1 MQYQHLLRT
10 NVSIQKQ
17 LSQAPALQRCATNSN
32 VMPHTKSKIRDK
44 RTTTKV
50 VVKHAKPT
58 VQNTTPRPGA
68 SGALSSATQR
78 NSISVAELPSTRRAT
93 SNRDR
98 MVRHPTSATFLIPV
112 FCSDCVKYCCNT
124 LLIGAVASAKSSH
137 VHSRCSGDQVD
148 LHGADT
154 APVDIGGI
162 GVDCASRNERIGGS

>member
-10 NVSIQKQ
+10 NVSIQQQ

-50 VVKHAKPT
+50 VVKHAKRT
-58 VQNTTPRPGA
+58 VDQNTTPRPGA
-68 SGALSSATQR
+68 SGALPSATQR

-98 MVRHPTSATFLIPV
+98 MVRHPTSASF
-112 FCSDCVKYCCNT
+112 F
-124 LLIGAVASAKSSH
+124 
-137 VHSRCSGDQVD
+137 
-148 LHGADT
+148 DT
-154 APVDIGGI
+154 SIL
-162 GVDCASRNERIGGS
+162 

>member
-1 MQYQHLLRT
+1 MQYQHQLRT

-32 VMPHTKSKIRDK
+32 VTLHISLMPKNRATTSTRNTKSTIRDK

-68 SGALSSATQR
+68 SGALPSATQR

-98 MVRHPTSATFLIPV
+98 MVRHPTSASF
-112 FCSDCVKYCCNT
+112 F
-124 LLIGAVASAKSSH
+124 
-137 VHSRCSGDQVD
+137 
-148 LHGADT
+148 DT
-154 APVDIGGI
+154 SIL
-162 GVDCASRNERIGGS
+162 